1 MKDQLET
8 KIHQKNYI
16 GTFNLILLKNKS
28 VFELI
33 IKGINEIKKI
43 INYFIPFTFKTMEW
57 NFQFLQ
63 LEISKQ

>member
-43 INYFIPFTFKTMEW
+43 INYFIPFTFKTME
-57 NFQFLQ
+57 
-63 LEISKQ
+63 